1 MRRAPLPIRQRAKE
15 WIVRWWPRI
24 TLVMLAAVLLL
35 SPFLY
40 ALMRLRELGATFG
53 GTTEVASF
61 RAIEIGLVVQLLLAA
76 TSLRGLFQRKLWGW
90 NAFFC
95 ARIVGVAIGMFAW
108 EGADRSAHALG
119 ETLVSLYILFQFSQ
133 MYILL
138 QVRSLY
144 TAGGFVSR

>member
-1 MRRAPLPIRQRAKE
+1 
-15 WIVRWWPRI
+15 
-24 TLVMLAAVLLL
+24 MLASVLLL

-40 ALMRLRELGATFG
+40 AFMRLGEFGATFG
-53 GTTEVASF
+53 GATEVASF
-61 RAIEIGLVVQLLLAA
+61 RAIEIGLVVQLLLTA
-76 TSLRGLFQRKLWGW
+76 TSLRGVFQRKLWGW

-95 ARIVGVAIGMFAW
+95 ARIVGVAIGMLAW

-119 ETLVSLYILFQFSQ
+119 ETLVALYILFQFSQ

-144 TAGGFVSR
+144 TA